1 MSGDPTRFEV
11 EIDSVLMA
19 RLDRVAAFAKQAGLA
34 ALSRDDLITDAI
46 ERYVF
51 SAEMAAPGLTSIP
64 LEPDEV

>member
-1 MSGDPTRFEV
+1 M
-11 EIDSVLMA
+11 EIDSVLVA

-34 ALSRDDLITDAI
+34 DLSRDDLITDAI

-64 LEPDEV
+64 LEADVV